1 LKKFYIVGFL
11 MVLLF
16 DTITHVSFKYA
27 AMNAGEA
34 ALQVEWLARV
44 VHQPWLY
51 AALLSYFGA
60 FLTYLT
66 LLRLAP
72 VGPAFAVTQL
82 AVVTV
87 LIYSVVFLGEHLSV
101 CQIAGSMLIMFGI
114 CLLGQEPETVAAE
127 KEQVLAQGRLVKPET
142 TDLASADVL
151 NS

>member
-27 AMNAGEA
+27 AMHSGEA
-34 ALQVEWLARV
+34 ALQLDWLARV

-66 LLRLAP
+66 LLRHAP
-72 VGPAFAVTQL
+72 IGPAFAVTQL

-87 LIYSVVFLGEHLSV
+87 LIYSVVFLGEHMSLW
-101 CQIAGSMLIMFGI
+101 QIAGSLFIMFGI
-114 CLLGQEPETVAAE
+114 CLLGQEPEKVAAE
-127 KEQVLAQGRLVKPET
+127 GQEKVADGSLVM
-142 TDLASADVL
+142 
-151 NS
+151 